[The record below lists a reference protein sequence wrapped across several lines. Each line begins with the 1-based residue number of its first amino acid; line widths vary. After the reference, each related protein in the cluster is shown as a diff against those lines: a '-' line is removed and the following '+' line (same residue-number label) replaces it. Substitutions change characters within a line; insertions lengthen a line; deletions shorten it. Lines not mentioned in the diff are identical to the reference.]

1 MAGPF
6 RVGIDIV
13 HEDDIKPLIGDSVLL
28 NRTFSAR
35 EIAECAPRL
44 QDAVAAYARRFAA
57 KEALIK
63 ACDTSVGYFSAI
75 EIVSQPGGG
84 VSANWSVLIER
95 GLTADVSVSSSRG
108 TAVAVAIV
116 RPTAGV

>member
-1 MAGPF
+1 
-6 RVGIDIV
+6 VGIDIV
-13 HEDDIKPLIGDSVLL
+13 HEDDIASLIADSVAL

-35 EIAECAPRL
+35 EITECAVRIE
-44 QDAVAAYARRFAA
+44 DTVTAYARRFAA

-63 ACDTSVGYFSAI
+63 ACGAPAGYFSAI

-84 VSANWSVLIER
+84 VSANWSVLTER
-95 GLTADVSVSSSRG
+95 GLNADVSISSSRG

-116 RPTAGV
+116 WPTTQA